1 MSSGTPKSNPFL
13 LLFQD
18 PNLAVR
24 QFAKEIDSKFITIEA
39 IIGGGEF
46 GDVCRGRLSVP
57 GNCDF
62 TYFLTAGFPIAVIS
76 IHFCVPMINKV
87 YVLSGPNVNYGHIRN
102 PNLVLE

>member
-1 MSSGTPKSNPFL
+1 MPPYFRISTETAIKMSYGTQNQILFL

-62 TYFLTAGFPIAVIS
+62 NHFLTADFLIAV
-76 IHFCVPMINKV
+76 F
-87 YVLSGPNVNYGHIRN
+87 
-102 PNLVLE
+102 